1 MKSSEFAPE
10 EDTQVIMAHMT
21 NQTER
26 AELGRATWK
35 FLHTMMA
42 RYPEIPTKRER
53 ESLNDFM
60 FLFSKLYPCG
70 ECAHH
75 FNQLITKYPPQT
87 SSRSAASQWLCA
99 MHNRKKMQDTPHK
112 RLYDNESIAYDFPR
126 KRFISEENFAKD
138 MAAMS
143 LNHSSN
149 CNPKKH
155 DGRRTI
161 YNISNFMQTDK
172 GNNVIRIDDI
182 NKFLAENKDDDSSF
196 MSLAVD
202 HKTFIDDVDSGL
214 LLEIDPGDSKPRVPD
229 FILSDTVPIDP
240 RDKIALEDIM
250 KHQQN
255 DHNARIE
262 VLNEPSVYSVPIDM
276 ELD

>member
-10 EDTQVIMAHMT
+10 EDTQVIMGHMT

-26 AELGRATWK
+26 AQLGRATWK

-42 RYPEIPTKRER
+42 RYPEVPTKRER

-60 FLFSKLYPCG
+60 LLFSKLYPCG

-99 MHNRKKMQDTPHK
+99 MHNKVNERLRKPIFDCT
-112 RLYDNESIAYDFPR
+112 YDFPR
-126 KRFISEENFAKD
+126 KRLISEENFAKD

-149 CNPKKH
+149 RNPKKY
-155 DGRRTI
+155 DGRRII

-214 LLEIDPGDSKPRVPD
+214 PLEIDPGDSKPRVPD
-229 FILSDTVPIDP
+229 FILSDTVLLDP

-255 DHNARIE
+255 DHSTRIE
-262 VLNEPSVYSVPIDM
+262 VLNEPSVYSVPVNM